1 MDWLTR
7 KETSMQHEI
16 INQEQ
21 YTVLQINEDRFDARL
36 APDFRTRMT
45 ELTPN
50 IEEHLILDLTQVRF
64 MDSSG
69 LGAVMASYK
78 MLRGKKMSVVNP
90 QRAVKE
96 LLKLTR
102 MDQLISCY
110 ATIEDAVTVDA

>member
-1 MDWLTR
+1 
-7 KETSMQHEI
+7 MQHKI
-16 INQEQ
+16 INQGQ
-21 YTVLQINEDRFDARL
+21 CTVLHIAEDRFDARL
-36 APDFRTRMT
+36 APEFRNKLA
-45 ELTPN
+45 ELSPS
-50 IEEHLILDLTQVRF
+50 IDMHLVLDLSQVRF

-69 LGAVMASYK
+69 LGAVMAAYK

-110 ATIEDAVTVDA
+110 ENVDDAIAVNA